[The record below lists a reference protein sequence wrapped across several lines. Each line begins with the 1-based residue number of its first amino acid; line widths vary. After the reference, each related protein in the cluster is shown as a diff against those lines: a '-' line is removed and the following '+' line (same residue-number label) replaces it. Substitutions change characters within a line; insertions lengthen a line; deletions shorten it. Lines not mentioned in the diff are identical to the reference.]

1 LYISMWRIS
10 FIIRNSV
17 RNRLRSVL
25 TIFSFAASLC
35 LMGLLAAMTN
45 ALFLR
50 EATPEAALRLIVR
63 NKVSLAN
70 PLTRSYED
78 KIRQVPGVK
87 AITIFQWFGGT
98 YKDNRDTKNMFAR
111 FAVEPA
117 KLLEIYPEYHVEE
130 DQKKAFI
137 SERTACMVGRKTA
150 ERHGLKPGDRVT
162 IVGDIFN
169 VTLEFT
175 VRAIYDSPRDSEN
188 LYFHYE
194 YLNESLT
201 GPGMKDVVSTFVI
214 LGESRAAMAGLP
226 EAVDSLFRNAPLPTK
241 TETERSF
248 ELSFLGFLGN
258 VKLFMGVIFGAVTF
272 AILLVSANTMAM
284 SVRERIREVGILKT
298 LGFTRESIMGMIL
311 GESVVIATLGGLIGL
326 GLAALI
332 CQALQSIPSTVIN
345 MPDLKIP
352 PLLGALCLAVA
363 SLIGLISSTGPAWIA
378 SRKTIVDALKHTD

>member
-1 LYISMWRIS
+1 MWRIS
-10 FIIRNSV
+10 FIIRNSL

-50 EATPEAALRLIVR
+50 EATPEQALRLIVR

-78 KIRQVPGVK
+78 RIRQVPGVK
-87 AITIFQWFGGT
+87 DLTIFQWFGGT

-111 FAVEPA
+111 FAVQPA
-117 KLLEIYPEYHVEE
+117 KLFTIYPEYRVDEE
-130 DQKKAFI
+130 QKKAFI

-175 VRAIYDSPRDSEN
+175 VRAIYDSPRDNEN
-188 LYFHYE
+188 LYFHYD
-194 YLNESLT
+194 YLNESLA
-201 GPGMKDVVSTFVI
+201 GGMRDVVSTFVI
-214 LGESRAAMAGLP
+214 LGESPAAMAGLP
-226 EAVDSLFRNAPLPTK
+226 DAVDSLFRNAPLQTK
-241 TETERSF
+241 TETERAF

-258 VKLFMGVIFGAVTF
+258 VKLFMGVILGAVTF

-298 LGFTRESIMGMIL
+298 LGFTRESILGMIL
-311 GESVVIATLGGLIGL
+311 GESVVIATIGGLIGL

-332 CQALQSIPSTVIN
+332 CQALQSVPSTFIN

-352 PLLGALCLAVA
+352 PLLGALCLAIA
-363 SLIGLISSTGPAWIA
+363 ALIGLISSTGPAWIA
-378 SRKTIVDALKHTD
+378 SRKTIVEALKHTD